1 MTEATPF
8 CEACRGRTKV
18 RRDYDYDHQ
27 RFRYES
33 LCCGDRLVK
42 EDGAAIP
49 EAELEEIYKEDWRIS

>member
-1 MTEATPF
+1 MTEAF
-8 CEACRGRTKV
+8 CSACLQPARI

-33 LCCGDRLVK
+33 LCCGEELVG